1 MCSTCKEKNDRRL
14 ARRKERLDGRALLE
28 QAWKNDDE
36 DAIEE
41 HWRWHRIDSD
51 YDEEWEYAPDTHAV
65 WEMMDSLMELSI
77 QDYEQYILNWL
88 IDSQWVNLVNLN
100 MTEKSVAQALIT
112 RTMNFEQ
119 QFSYSYSKI
128 VGLQA
133 EGPWVLKKDYI
144 ILEENKQNYEIPAG
158 REINEVLWFS
168 NQPIT
173 AFGMGGI
180 GGFGGVGLGANEA
193 GFAQMGYQGSY
204 FMMSGFDYL
213 IRMQEAN
220 ILNRI
225 LGGSLTYRITALPDG
240 KKDLQ
245 LYNAPGNQFNW
256 GNYSQ
261 YVGRAVWYWYYDVT
275 PDSRADCLKNNP
287 DVIKMPNEV
296 PLEEMTWTDLNVPAQ
311 QWVRRWFT
319 AYVKETLGRVRGKYS
334 GNLKAPDSELIM
346 DYTSLL
352 TEGKDEKTKLIEE
365 LTGPEGWLTRL
376 RPEKVMEKEALLA
389 ENLNKQMKFRAMP
402 RQIYVI

>member
-1 MCSTCKEKNDRRL
+1 MSVIPEP
-14 ARRKERLDGRALLE
+14 ERSKIYTRIKHLLG
-28 QAWKNDDE
+28 
-36 DAIEE
+36 
-41 HWRWHRIDSD
+41 
-51 YDEEWEYAPDTHAV
+51 APLRSVEVTD
-65 WEMMDSLMELSI
+65 EMMDSLMELSI

-100 MTEKSVAQALIT
+100 MSEKSVAQALIT
-112 RTMNFEQ
+112 RTMDFEQ
-119 QFSYSYSKI
+119 QFAYSYSKI

-144 ILEENKQNYEIPAG
+144 VLEKNKQNYEIPAG

-168 NQPIT
+168 NRPIT
-173 AFGMGGI
+173 AYGMGDMGGI
-180 GGFGGVGLGANEA
+180 GGGAGLGANEG
-193 GFAQMGYQGSY
+193 GFAQVGNQGSFY
-204 FMMSGFDYL
+204 MMSGFDYL

-220 ILNRI
+220 ILKRI

-240 KKDLQ
+240 KKDLH
-245 LYNAPGNQFNW
+245 LYNAPGSRFNW
-256 GNYSQ
+256 SNYSQ
-261 YVGRAVWYWYYDVT
+261 YVGNAVWYWYYDVT

-296 PLEEMTWTDLNVPAQ
+296 PLEEMNWVDLNVPAQ

-334 GNLKAPDSELIM
+334 GNLKAPDSELTM

-365 LTGPEGWLTRL
+365 LTGAEGWLTRL

>member
-1 MCSTCKEKNDRRL
+1 MAVIPEP
-14 ARRKERLDGRALLE
+14 ERSKIYTRIKHLLGAPLRSVE
-28 QAWKNDDE
+28 IE
-36 DAIEE
+36 D
-41 HWRWHRIDSD
+41 
-51 YDEEWEYAPDTHAV
+51 
-65 WEMMDSLMELSI
+65 EMMDSLMELSI
-77 QDYEQYILNWL
+77 QDYEQYVLDWL
-88 IDSQWVNLVNLN
+88 IESQWVNLVNLN

-112 RTMNFEQ
+112 RTMDFEQ
-119 QFSYSYSKI
+119 QFAYSYSKI
-128 VGLQA
+128 VGLQTM
-133 EGPWVLKKDYI
+133 GPWVLKKDYFL
-144 ILEENKQNYEIPAG
+144 LEPNKQDYEIPAG
-158 REINEVLWFS
+158 REINELLWFS
-168 NQPIT
+168 NQPWT

-180 GGFGGVGLGANEA
+180 GGFGGVGLGANEV

-213 IRMQEAN
+213 LRMQEAN
-220 ILNRI
+220 IMNRI

-240 KKDLQ
+240 KRNVQ
-245 LYNAPGNQFNW
+245 LYNAPGNHFNW
-256 GNYSQ
+256 NNYSG
-261 YVGRAVWYWYYDVT
+261 YVGKAVWYWYYDVT

-296 PLEEMTWTDLNVPAQ
+296 PLEEFTWTDLNVPAQ

-334 GNLKAPDSELIM
+334 GNLKTPDSEIQM

-352 TEGKDEKTKLIEE
+352 TEGKDEKTKLEEE
-365 LTGPEGWLTRL
+365 LKLRLERL
-376 RPEKVMEKEALLA
+376 RPEKQMEKEALIA